1 MGQSDAYEKIKSGEI
16 SATIQFGGKPA
27 PSIAK
32 LRASDGWRLL
42 PVPYDKRLQQD
53 YLPGALS
60 SEDYPGLITQGQS
73 IDTIAYGAV
82 MIAYNWPKGT
92 ERYRRVAEFVDR
104 FFSHFAEFQKPPRHP
119 TWREVNLA
127 ADLPG
132 WKRFP
137 EAQAWLDSHQ
147 NSTVKQADCDAFSAQ
162 RTGASSAALSS
173 DQREEVCREYLQWK
187 SRRE

>member
-1 MGQSDAYEKIKSGEI
+1 
-16 SATIQFGGKPA
+16 
-27 PSIAK
+27 
-32 LRASDGWRLL
+32 
-42 PVPYDKRLQQD
+42 V
-53 YLPGALS
+53 S
-60 SEDYPGLITQGQS
+60 SEDYPGLIAKGQS

-104 FFSHFAEFQKPPRHP
+104 FFSHFPDFQKPPRHP

-137 EAQAWLDSHQ
+137 EAQTWLDSHQ
-147 NSTVKQADCDAFSAQ
+147 NSAFKQADFDAFLAQ

-173 DQREEVCREYLQWK
+173 EQREEIFREFLKWHEERQ
-187 SRRE
+187 R